1 MPKQLITT
9 NSFPE
14 NASPALSK
22 LLLLTAQALQQVR
35 QGQSLTQ
42 IIENTHHSH
51 RPAVQALSFHV
62 MRNLGCSQWLLGQ
75 LMPKKPPANL
85 EPLLLTSLAL
95 LWPQSSMPYTPHTVV
110 NQAVNAVR
118 QRAPGLA
125 SVTNAVLRRFLREQA
140 MWVEASQQN
149 PQAQYNHPTWWI
161 DLLQH
166 DWSDAACTIMAAAQS
181 RPPLI
186 LRVNQR
192 VMSSAQLLEHLNHHG
207 IEANCYPAITLDS
220 RRSLETPAAIVLL
233 KPLPVHQIPGFD
245 EGWWSVQDAAAQLAA
260 PLLLQGLKSAAPD
273 TPASHRWRVLDA
285 CSAPGGKTAHLL
297 EMANLDLWVLDVDE
311 QRLAKVE
318 QNLKRLKLGEATG
331 SQVSMR
337 AVDARQVMQWWDG
350 EPFDAILLDAP
361 CSASGIVRRHPDARW
376 LRRSSD
382 IPALAQIQ
390 SELLDQLWPLLRPG
404 GQMLYA
410 TCSVFKQEGQNQIDA
425 FMQRIG
431 LQNAQ
436 LNPTSPQHILPMVNN
451 ALADSEQ
458 TIICDGFYYGL
469 LHKF

>member
-1 MPKQLITT
+1 
-9 NSFPE
+9 
-14 NASPALSK
+14 
-22 LLLLTAQALQQVR
+22 
-35 QGQSLTQ
+35 
-42 IIENTHHSH
+42 
-51 RPAVQALSFHV
+51 
-62 MRNLGCSQWLLGQ
+62 
-75 LMPKKPPANL
+75 
-85 EPLLLTSLAL
+85 
-95 LWPQSSMPYTPHTVV
+95 
-110 NQAVNAVR
+110 
-118 QRAPGLA
+118 
-125 SVTNAVLRRFLREQA
+125 
-140 MWVEASQQN
+140 
-149 PQAQYNHPTWWI
+149 
-161 DLLQH
+161 
-166 DWSDAACTIMAAAQS
+166 
-181 RPPLI
+181 
-186 LRVNQR
+186 
-192 VMSSAQLLEHLNHHG
+192 MSSAQLLQHLKLHG
-207 IEANCYPAITLDS
+207 IEAKSYPAITLDS
-220 RRSLETPAAIVLL
+220 GRSLETPAAIVLL

-260 PLLLQGLKSAAPD
+260 PLLLQGLKSAAAD
-273 TPASHRWRVLDA
+273 TPKSHRWRVLDA
-285 CSAPGGKTAHLL
+285 CAAPGGKTAHLL
-297 EMANLDLWVLDVDE
+297 EMANLDLWVLDADE

-318 QNLKRLKLGEATG
+318 QNLKRLKLGEASG

-337 AVDARQVMQWWDG
+337 AVDARQVRQWWDG

-376 LRRSSD
+376 LRRPSD